1 MRNNVLDIFSFV
13 GDREASDSH
22 LKEAS
27 TGITY
32 ESYLQML
39 LFVKTPVERDY
50 RIMDVLQL
58 NIRQDDGSFLMK
70 DCLYGLHAEVE
81 CSSRHMFTLLGISRT
96 GEVSPQFTITETA
109 VKAY

>member
-1 MRNNVLDIFSFV
+1 MKIYADNAATTKMSRAAL
-13 GDREASDSH
+13 E
-22 LKEAS
+22 
-27 TGITY
+27 T
-32 ESYLQML
+32 
-39 LFVKTPVERDY
+39 FVKTAEERDY